1 MYRRLIRRHVGSPAI
16 IVACVSLVVALD
28 GVSYAAVGSSR
39 TRVWPSLATAATL
52 LLVAATLAAAAP
64 ATTIAAV
71 TATAEV
77 EHGACCYGYG
87 STARDI
93 VTVDGGPASDKVAIV
108 SVQGGYEIHD
118 PAGVTPSGNC
128 AAVSETTARCERD
141 ADNASAD
148 QLRRPELRISGG
160 LGDDELSAAG
170 VAPDTSV
177 SLSGGVG
184 VDRLTGATGADVV
197 HGGPGA
203 DLGLGGAGDDTFL
216 DADEAADN
224 YDGGDGFD
232 AMHHDRA
239 TDFTG
244 SLTTRRAAE
253 DLLTSVE
260 GLRGGVRDDRLT
272 GSPGDDHLDGDAGDD
287 RLSGRA
293 GDDVLVDGAGDD
305 VMRGGSGADVLHHR
319 NGRDRA
325 DCGAGR
331 RDRLLISTSQPV
343 HFARC
348 ERSDVGGGYTDGK
361 YEQARVAGTVGLD
374 RIRRSSGALMIRAV
388 CARGAECKV
397 KLTLWRDERLLANR
411 TASSGTIRL
420 PLDRA
425 ARRILRTQRSL
436 RITVRFVDAYL
447 NEGGT
452 ANYVLDSA

>member
-1 MYRRLIRRHVGSPAI
+1 MFVP
-16 IVACVSLVVALD
+16 CVSLVVALV
-28 GVSYAAVGSSR
+28 GVGYAAVGSSR
-39 TRVWPSLATAATL
+39 TRVWRSLATAATL
-52 LLVAATLAAAAP
+52 LVIAAMLAAAAP

-77 EHGACCYGYG
+77 DHGACCYGYG
-87 STARDI
+87 STARDV
-93 VTVDGGPASDKVAIV
+93 VTVDGGAASDKVAIV
-108 SVQGGYEIHD
+108 SVQGGYEIRD

-128 AAVSETTARCERD
+128 AVVSETAARCERA

-148 QLRRPELRISGG
+148 QLRRPVLRISGG

-177 SLSGGVG
+177 SLFGGAG
-184 VDRLTGATGADVV
+184 VDRLAGATGADVV
-197 HGGPGA
+197 HGGPGV
-203 DLGLGGAGDDTFL
+203 DLGLGGAGDDTFV

-239 TDFTG
+239 TAFTG

-260 GLRGGVRDDRLT
+260 GLRGGVRHDRLT

-293 GDDVLVDGAGDD
+293 GDDVLVDAAGDD
-305 VMRGGSGADVLHHR
+305 VLGGGPGDDALHHSS
-319 NGRDRA
+319 GRDRA

-343 HFARC
+343 HVERC
-348 ERSDVGGGYTDGK
+348 ESSDVGGGYTDGK

-388 CARGAECKV
+388 CARRAECRV
-397 KLTLWRDERLLANR
+397 RLTLRHDERLLATR
-411 TASSGTIRL
+411 TASSGTIGL
-420 PLDRA
+420 PLDRR
-425 ARRILRTQRSL
+425 ARRILRAQRSL
-436 RITVRFVDAYL
+436 RITVRFIDAHL
-447 NEGGT
+447 TFGGT
-452 ANYVLDSA
+452 ANYVLDPA